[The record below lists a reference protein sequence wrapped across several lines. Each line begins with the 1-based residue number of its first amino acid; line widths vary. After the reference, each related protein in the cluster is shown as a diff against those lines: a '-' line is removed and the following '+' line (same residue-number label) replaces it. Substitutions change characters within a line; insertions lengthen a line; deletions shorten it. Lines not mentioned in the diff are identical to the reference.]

1 MKIKEIIE
9 KTGLTDRA
17 VRLYIEHGLVT
28 PSNER
33 SYTGRNNYSFTN
45 EDLDTLLQ
53 IAALR
58 KADFSI
64 EQIKTLKE
72 GGEAAREALT
82 LYLKEKQDAVDTG
95 QRIIEALKDIP
106 ENEDVTIEEICRRI
120 NGSLDGT
127 SLPEA
132 DKTITKAEIAEKWIA
147 RSVALLILIPSS
159 LFMLLIVKSYHDDF
173 PFPKLYSDWSYYI
186 GIAYLLFPVII
197 SSVILILYRKNL
209 LLTKKRI
216 IRLAVTA
223 LSLIMV
229 LINAINPIG
238 IAFLSLVPP
247 CYSETD
253 ESGNYLILGD
263 NIKGY
268 KGDIY
273 KLFPINIPWRAII
286 KKSDLNDKYPDTTK
300 YYYHYQ
306 DVVDPS
312 FDIYAEWI
320 LPEEEFTEEINRIG
334 NYYPEG
340 AVSKEQWGDWV
351 VLNFTDDPIIFEE
364 AKKLDYYYYLI
375 FAYNEKTGGVRYI
388 ASYAMDAVETDL
400 PYFIKLEW

>member
-82 LYLKEKQDAVDTG
+82 LYLKEKKDAVDTG

-106 ENEDVTIEEICRRI
+106 ENEDVTIEKICRRI

-127 SLPEA
+127 SLPES
-132 DKTITKAEIAEKWIA
+132 DKTTTKAEIAEKWIA

-159 LFMLLIVKSYHDDF
+159 LFMLFNVKSYHDEF
-173 PFPKLYSDWSYYI
+173 PFPKLYSHWFSYI

-197 SSVILILYRKNL
+197 SCIILILYRKNL

-223 LSLIMV
+223 LSLTMV
-229 LINAINPIG
+229 IINAINPIG
-238 IAFLSLVPP
+238 ISFLALVPP

-253 ESGNYLILGD
+253 DPGNYLIIGEYVKFHND
-263 NIKGY
+263 SIC
-268 KGDIY
+268 
-273 KLFPINIPWRAII
+273 KLFPVNIPRRAII
-286 KKSDLNDKYPDTTK
+286 KKSYQPDKYPDTTK
-300 YYYHYQ
+300 YYYYYQ
-306 DVVDPS
+306 SAVDPS
-312 FDIYAEWI
+312 FNIYAEWI

-340 AVSKEQWGDWV
+340 AVSTEQWGDWV
-351 VLNFTDDPIIFEE
+351 VLSFTDDSLIFEE

-388 ASYAMDAVETDL
+388 ASYAIDTVETDI
-400 PYFIKLEW
+400 PYFIQLEW